1 MTTPEKLEIKTPD
14 GSAAAYVYRPEGG
27 KPSPAVLFLPDAG
40 GVRAS
45 MHQMAERLAS
55 LGYVVLL
62 PNGLYRAADFAPF
75 DMKTVFSDPA
85 ERARLF
91 AIIGQTGVT
100 ASAMS
105 DVGAYLDTVVATL
118 PGVLHGKVGAVGYC
132 MGGRMAFA
140 AACHHPDRIGAAAGF
155 HAGNI
160 VTDKPD
166 SPHLKIGDIRG
177 KIYLGVADEDGSCS
191 PEHQGLLAAALGA
204 AHVEYT
210 MELYAGKRHGYA
222 VEDMPV
228 YDADAAARHW
238 QRMETFFAAALPR

>member
-1 MTTPEKLEIKTPD
+1 MTTPEKLDIKTPD
-14 GSAAAYVYRPEGG
+14 GTAAAHVYRPEGG

-45 MHQMAERLAS
+45 MHQMAARLAS

-62 PNGLYRAADFAPF
+62 PNVLYRAGDFAPF
-75 DMKTVFSDPA
+75 DMKTVFGDPA
-85 ERARLF
+85 ERARLM
-91 AIIGQTGVT
+91 AIIGQFDLAG
-100 ASAMS
+100 AMR
-105 DVGAYLDTVVATL
+105 DVGAYLDTVAKL
-118 PGVLHGKVGAVGYC
+118 PGVLPGKVGAVGYC

-140 AACHHPDRIGAAAGF
+140 AAGHHPDRIGAAAGF

-191 PEHQGLLAAALGA
+191 PEHQGVLATALGA

-210 MELYAGKRHGYA
+210 LELYAGKRHGYA

-228 YDADAAARHW
+228 YDAAAAARHW

>member
-14 GSAAAYVYRPEGG
+14 GAAAAHVYRPDGG
-27 KPSPAVLFLPDAG
+27 KASPAVLFFPDAG

-45 MHQMAERLAS
+45 MHQMAERLSS

-62 PNGLYRAADFAPF
+62 PNVLYRAGDFAPF
-75 DMKTVFSDPA
+75 DMKTVFGDAP
-85 ERARLF
+85 ERARLMGILSQF
-91 AIIGQTGVT
+91 DLQA
-100 ASAMS
+100 AMH
-105 DVGAYLDTVVATL
+105 DVGAYLDTVTAL
-118 PGVLHGKVGAVGYC
+118 PGVLPGKVGAVGYC

-140 AACHHPDRIGAAAGF
+140 SAAYHPDRIGGAACF
-155 HAGNI
+155 HAGNV

-191 PEHQGLLAAALGA
+191 PEHQAVLARALGA
-204 AHVEYT
+204 AHVDYQ

-228 YDADAAARHW
+228 YDAAAAARHW
-238 QRMETFFAAALPR
+238 ERMATFFAAALPR